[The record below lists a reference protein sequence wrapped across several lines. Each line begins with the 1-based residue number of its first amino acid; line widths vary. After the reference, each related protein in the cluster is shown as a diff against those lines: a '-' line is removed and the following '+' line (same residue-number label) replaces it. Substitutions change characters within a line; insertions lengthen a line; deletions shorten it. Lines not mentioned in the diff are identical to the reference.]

1 MKYTPFTQ
9 FYGLN
14 FKEKIPVDINLKYAA
29 VENGNFDVTVVYTTD
44 GLNRKANLK
53 VLEDD
58 QNFFPEYNGA
68 LLVREGLYDELADA
82 APNLKDVLNSLSG
95 TLTNEK
101 MTDLSACLLSVALT
115 GCGGE
120 DTKTIRIYDGT
131 FAESSLIHKMVE
143 LLVEEHTDAEVEI
156 LDQMAAVSNFKD
168 LSSDNPS
175 CELMN
180 CYDGVLLTSYLKI
193 DPSEVPEGISLYDYA
208 NQIAEEQYQ
217 VHLLDQIGT
226 DNTYAIAVT
235 QEVVDKYN
243 PQTISDLVEI
253 APELRFGAEHAFFTL
268 EGSMKYG
275 PFCEAYGLNFK
286 EHIAI
291 DNSLK
296 YSAVENGNFDV
307 MVVYAT
313 DGLNRKAGLKVLEDD
328 LGFFPEYN
336 GALLVRDAIF
346 EEFADVAPNLEEVL
360 NMLGGQFTNE
370 DMTDLTYAVDV
381 EGRDL
386 TEVAREALEARGLL

>member
-1 MKYTPFTQ
+1 MK
-9 FYGLN
+9 
-14 FKEKIPVDINLKYAA
+14 K
-29 VENGNFDVTVVYTTD
+29 
-44 GLNRKANLK
+44 
-53 VLEDD
+53 
-58 QNFFPEYNGA
+58 
-68 LLVREGLYDELADA
+68 LLACI
-82 APNLKDVLNSLSG
+82 
-95 TLTNEK
+95 
-101 MTDLSACLLSVALT
+101 LSACLLSVALT

-131 FAESSLIHKMVE
+131 FTESSLIHKMVE
-143 LLVEEHTDAEVEI
+143 LLVEEHTNAEVEI

>member
-1 MKYTPFTQ
+1 MK
-9 FYGLN
+9 
-14 FKEKIPVDINLKYAA
+14 KM
-29 VENGNFDVTVVYTTD
+29 
-44 GLNRKANLK
+44 
-53 VLEDD
+53 
-58 QNFFPEYNGA
+58 
-68 LLVREGLYDELADA
+68 LACI
-82 APNLKDVLNSLSG
+82 
-95 TLTNEK
+95 
-101 MTDLSACLLSVALT
+101 LSACLLTAALS
-115 GCGGE
+115 GCGGNE
-120 DTKTIRIYDGT
+120 TKTIRIYDGT
-131 FAESSLIHKMVE
+131 FTESSLIHKMVE

-168 LSSDNPS
+168 LTSDSPS

-180 CYDGVLLTSYLKI
+180 SYDGVLLTSYLKI
-193 DPSEVPEGISLYDYA
+193 DPSEVPEGISLYGYA
-208 NQIAEEQYQ
+208 NQVAEEQYK
-217 VHLLDQIGT
+217 VHLLDKIGT

-243 PQTISDLVEI
+243 PQTISDLIPI
-253 APELRFGAEHAFFTL
+253 ASELRFGAEHAFFTL

-275 PFCEAYGLNFK
+275 PFCDAYGLNFK

-328 LGFFPEYN
+328 LSFFPEYN

-360 NMLGGQFTNE
+360 NKLGGQFTNE

-386 TEVAREALEARGLL
+386 EEVAREALTARGLL